1 MSVLPRQLSRCQ
13 QIRFIR
19 LSQSSLGSLMAIA
32 LWLLPNGKLLLAQ
45 EPVPPPTVL
54 ETIRTTGLLKIAV
67 REDAVPLGYRDL
79 NNDWSGICLDFAAI
93 LKRQVIT
100 KIQQPAIL
108 VKLFKS
114 TLFNRFDLVNDQ
126 VVYLECGPNSIRQ
139 DLTYDN
145 ITFSQ
150 PFLWTGTQF
159 LIRAADKQRI
169 NPNGSLAGLKIGV
182 LRYTTNEKLIQE
194 RYPEATIQIFQ
205 GATGRLRGIQA
216 LRQERI
222 DAFASDGILLLG
234 EALSQNLAIGQDYL
248 IVPPIPLNCEQYG
261 LILPRQDPQWVEL
274 INQTLALPQTQSLKQ
289 KWLGPIF
296 PQVQKVI
303 DFCQN
308 PTEAP
313 PNP

>member
-1 MSVLPRQLSRCQ
+1 MTLFIPLNPPLKGGLASV
-13 QIRFIR
+13 IR
-19 LSQSSLGSLMAIA
+19 LGQSSLVAIA
-32 LWLLPNGKLLLAQ
+32 LLGLSNRGLLLAQ
-45 EPVPPPTVL
+45 EPPAPTVL
-54 ETIRTTGLLKIAV
+54 ETIRTTGLLNIAI

-93 LKRQVIT
+93 LKRQVIAN
-100 KIQQPAIL
+100 IQQPAIL

-139 DLTYDN
+139 DLNYEN
-145 ITFSQ
+145 VIFSQ

-159 LIRAADKQRI
+159 LIRAADKQRV

-194 RYPEATIQIFQ
+194 RYPEATIQVFQ
-205 GATGRLRGIQA
+205 GATGRLRGVQA

-248 IVPPIPLNCEQYG
+248 IVPPVPLNCEQYV
-261 LILPRQDPQWVEL
+261 LILPRQDPQWIEL
-274 INQTLALPQTQSLKQ
+274 INQTLALPEAKNLNQ

-296 PQVQKVI
+296 PQVQKIVNY
-303 DFCQN
+303 CQN
-308 PTEAP
+308 PTGAMP
-313 PNP
+313 SPDP

>member
-1 MSVLPRQLSRCQ
+1 MVKFPRQLSRCPKV
-13 QIRFIR
+13 R
-19 LSQSSLGSLMAIA
+19 LSHLGQSSLVAIA
-32 LWLLPNGKLLLAQ
+32 LLLPNGGLLLAQ
-45 EPVPPPTVL
+45 EPPAPTVL
-54 ETIRTTGLLKIAV
+54 ETIRTTGLLNIAI

-93 LKRQVIT
+93 LKRQVIAN
-100 KIQQPAIL
+100 IQQPAIL

-126 VVYLECGPNSIRQ
+126 VVYLECGPNSIRP
-139 DLTYDN
+139 DLSYDN
-145 ITFSQ
+145 VTFSQ

-159 LIRAADKQRI
+159 LIRAADKQRV

-194 RYPEATIQIFQ
+194 RYPGATIQIFQ
-205 GATGRLRGIQA
+205 GATGRLRGVQA

-248 IVPPIPLNCEQYG
+248 IVPPVPLNCEQYG
-261 LILPRQDPQWVEL
+261 LILPRQDPQWIEL
-274 INQTLALPQTQSLKQ
+274 INQTLALPEAKNLNQ

-296 PQVQKVI
+296 PQVQKIVNY
-303 DFCQN
+303 CQN
-308 PTEAP
+308 PTGAMP
-313 PNP
+313 SPDP

>member
-1 MSVLPRQLSRCQ
+1 V
-13 QIRFIR
+13 
-19 LSQSSLGSLMAIA
+19 AIA
-32 LWLLPNGKLLLAQ
+32 LLLPNGGLLLAQ
-45 EPVPPPTVL
+45 EPPAPTVL
-54 ETIRTTGLLKIAV
+54 ETIRTTGLLNIAI

-93 LKRQVIT
+93 LKRQVIAN
-100 KIQQPAIL
+100 IQQPAIL

-126 VVYLECGPNSIRQ
+126 VVYLECGPNSIRP
-139 DLTYDN
+139 DLSYDN
-145 ITFSQ
+145 VTFSQ

-159 LIRAADKQRI
+159 LIRATDKQRV

-194 RYPEATIQIFQ
+194 RYPGATIQIFQ
-205 GATGRLRGIQA
+205 GATGRLRGVQA

-248 IVPPIPLNCEQYG
+248 IVPPVPLNCEQYG
-261 LILPRQDPQWVEL
+261 LILPRQDPQWIEL
-274 INQTLALPQTQSLKQ
+274 INQTLALPEAKNLNQ

-296 PQVQKVI
+296 PQVQKIVNY
-303 DFCQN
+303 CQN
-308 PTEAP
+308 PTGAMP
-313 PNP
+313 SPDP

>member
-1 MSVLPRQLSRCQ
+1 MKRGLASV
-13 QIRFIR
+13 IR
-19 LSQSSLGSLMAIA
+19 LGQSSLMAIA
-32 LWLLPNGKLLLAQ
+32 LLLPNGGLLLAQ
-45 EPVPPPTVL
+45 EPPAPTVL
-54 ETIRTTGLLKIAV
+54 ETIRTTGLLKIAI

-93 LKRQVIT
+93 LKRQVIN

-139 DLTYDN
+139 DLSYDN
-145 ITFSQ
+145 VTFSQ

-159 LIRAADKQRI
+159 LIRAADKQRV

-194 RYPEATIQIFQ
+194 RYPQATIQIFQ
-205 GATGRLRGIQA
+205 GATGRLRGVQA

-234 EALSQNLAIGQDYL
+234 EALSQNLAIGQDFL
-248 IVPPIPLNCEQYG
+248 IVPPVPLNCEQYG
-261 LILPRQDPQWVEL
+261 LILPRQDPQWIEL
-274 INQTLALPQTQSLKQ
+274 INQTLALPEAKSLNQ

-303 DFCQN
+303 NYCQN
-308 PTEAP
+308 AIETMPSP
-313 PNP
+313 DP

>member
-1 MSVLPRQLSRCQ
+1 
-13 QIRFIR
+13 
-19 LSQSSLGSLMAIA
+19 MAIA
-32 LWLLPNGKLLLAQ
+32 LLLPNGGLLLAQ
-45 EPVPPPTVL
+45 EPPAPTVL
-54 ETIRTTGLLKIAV
+54 ETIRTTGLLNIAI

-93 LKRQVIT
+93 LKRQVIAN
-100 KIQQPAIL
+100 IQQPAIL

-126 VVYLECGPNSIRQ
+126 VVYLECGPNSIRP
-139 DLTYDN
+139 DLSYDN
-145 ITFSQ
+145 VTFSQ

-159 LIRAADKQRI
+159 LIRAADKQRV

-194 RYPEATIQIFQ
+194 RYPGATIQIFQ
-205 GATGRLRGIQA
+205 GATGRLRGVQA

-248 IVPPIPLNCEQYG
+248 IVPPVPLNCEQYG
-261 LILPRQDPQWVEL
+261 LILPRQDPQWIEL
-274 INQTLALPQTQSLKQ
+274 INQTLALPEAKNLNQ

-296 PQVQKVI
+296 PQVQKIVNY
-303 DFCQN
+303 CQN
-308 PTEAP
+308 PTGAMP
-313 PNP
+313 SPDP